1 MALEQSYPSEGLTSV
16 DVELRRGDVVVE
28 ASETD
33 EVGLVAEFS
42 SGAVDVDLRIDH
54 IGDTLRI
61 VHAPADVDRD
71 RGGLSFL
78 NDLGL
83 GHLAGQIGKIDVRLR
98 IPARIRRVGVRTGF
112 GSVQI
117 APWLDEVK
125 VRSGKGDLSLTAG
138 GDRIELTSGMGSVR
152 VGRIGQSGSIQ
163 TGAGEVSLAGG
174 EGTARLHSGKG
185 TLQIRDANLNLEANT
200 GWGEVQLERVG
211 GEANIRT
218 GFGRLTVV
226 DARNLALEALTGNGE
241 LRLNGEFRS
250 IRAKS
255 GFGAILCNAQHLGSS
270 VDLNSGNGDIDLA
283 FGSDGAV
290 RIDAATGRGRIES
303 EVSLVQVGQP
313 GPEGFFSRRVVGT
326 AGAGEIQSTVR
337 VRSGMGNVRMRY
349 LPGQAR
355 PTESSAEPETAE
367 TSKSTD
373 ATPRRSRLEI
383 LQALQHGEIDVA
395 EAERLL
401 TQS

>member
-1 MALEQSYPSEGLTSV
+1 MALEHSYPSEGLTNV

-28 ASETD
+28 VSETD

-42 SGAVDVDLRIDH
+42 SGAVDVDLRIDQ
-54 IGDTLRI
+54 IGDTLHL

-83 GHLAGQIGKIDVRLR
+83 GQLAGQIGRIDVRLR
-98 IPARIRRVGVRTGF
+98 VPARIQRIGVKTGL
-112 GSVQI
+112 GSVQV

-125 VRSGKGDLSLTAG
+125 VRTGKGDLSLAAG
-138 GDRIELTSGMGSVR
+138 GNRVELTSGMGAVR

-174 EGTARLHSGKG
+174 EGSARIHTGKG
-185 TLQIRDANLNLEANT
+185 TVQIRDANLKLEANT

-211 GEANIRT
+211 GEANLRT

-226 DARNLALEALTGNGE
+226 DARDLALEAHSGNGE
-241 LRLNGEFRS
+241 LRLSGEFRS

-255 GFGAILCNAQHLGSS
+255 GFGAILCNAQRLGSS
-270 VDLNSGNGDIDLA
+270 VDLSSGNGDVDVA

-303 EVSLVQVGQP
+303 QVSLVQVGQP

-337 VRSGMGNVRMRY
+337 VRSGMGNVRLRY
-349 LPGQAR
+349 LPGQA
-355 PTESSAEPETAE
+355 PSTTPSAEPTTAE
-367 TSKSTD
+367 ASAETD
-373 ATPRRSRLEI
+373 ASPRRSRLEI
-383 LQALQHGEIDVA
+383 LQALQRGEIDVA

-401 TQS
+401 ARS